1 MPHIPKGRTGSRPK
15 GPGLTLIVALLTTV
29 LPLAALAQ
37 GPSSLPPMS
46 TITFAPGSSTTT
58 VSGQVQPGGRT
69 LYYVAA
75 QAGQTMTVSLNPAAG
90 LAFQVY
96 RPDTTIAGATDGSP
110 LITGRTLPDAGS
122 GDNAQ
127 AWMGALPATG
137 DYLITVGPTGP
148 AGALFSLT
156 ITLR

>member
-1 MPHIPKGRTGSRPK
+1 MPYIERGRTGSGSR
-15 GPGLTLIVALLTTV
+15 GSRLTPIVALLVTV

-37 GPSSLPPMS
+37 APSSLPPMT
-46 TITFAPGSSTTT
+46 TITFERGSSTAT
-58 VSGQVQPGGRT
+58 VNGQVQPGGRT

-75 QAGQTMTVSLNPAAG
+75 QAGQTMTASLNPAAG

-96 RPDTTIAGATDGSP
+96 RPDTTIARAADGSP

-137 DYLITVGPTGP
+137 NYLITVGPTGP

-156 ITLR
+156 ITLQ

>member
-1 MPHIPKGRTGSRPK
+1 MPHLDRDQTGPCRSTHR
-15 GPGLTLIVALLTTV
+15 LALIVALAITI
-29 LPLAALAQ
+29 LPLSVSGQ
-37 GPSSLPPMS
+37 PSSLPPMT
-46 TITFAPGSSTTT
+46 TITFGPGSSTATE
-58 VSGQVQPGGRT
+58 SGQVQPGGRT

-96 RPDTTIAGATDGSP
+96 RPDTTIARAADGSP

-127 AWMGALPATG
+127 AWMGAIPATG
-137 DYLITVGPTGP
+137 NYLITVSPTGA

-156 ITLR
+156 VTLQ

>member
-1 MPHIPKGRTGSRPK
+1 MT
-15 GPGLTLIVALLTTV
+15 
-29 LPLAALAQ
+29 
-37 GPSSLPPMS
+37 
-46 TITFAPGSSTTT
+46 TITFAPGTSTST
-58 VSGQVQPGGRT
+58 VSGQVQPGGRA

-96 RPDTTIAGATDGSP
+96 RPDTTIARAADGSP
-110 LITGRTLPDAGS
+110 LITGRTLPDAGF

-137 DYLITVGPTGP
+137 NYLITVGPTG
-148 AGALFSLT
+148 ATGALFSLT
-156 ITLR
+156 VSLQ

>member
-1 MPHIPKGRTGSRPK
+1 MPHIDRDQA
-15 GPGLTLIVALLTTV
+15 GPFLAPHWLALIVALGATI
-29 LPLAALAQ
+29 LPLSLSGQ
-37 GPSSLPPMS
+37 PSSLPPMT
-46 TITFAPGSSTTT
+46 TITFAPGSSTAT

-96 RPDTTIAGATDGSP
+96 RPDTTIARAADGRP

-127 AWMGALPATG
+127 AWMGAIPAAG
-137 DYLITVGPTGP
+137 DYLIAVGTTGA

-156 ITLR
+156 VTLQ

>member
-1 MPHIPKGRTGSRPK
+1 MPRIEPDQTRSDFGRV
-15 GPGLTLIVALLTTV
+15 GLALIVAACAV
-29 LPLAALAQ
+29 AFPLPTLAQ
-37 GPSSLPPMS
+37 GATSLPPMT
-46 TITFAPGSSTTT
+46 TITFAPGSSTAA

-75 QAGQTMTVSLNPAAG
+75 KAGQTMTVSLNPAAG

-96 RPDTTIAGATDGSP
+96 RPDTTIARAADGSP
-110 LITGRTLPDAGS
+110 LITGRTLPDTGS

-137 DYLITVGPTGP
+137 NYLITVGPTGP
-148 AGALFSLT
+148 SGALFSLT
-156 ITLR
+156 ITLQ

>member
-1 MPHIPKGRTGSRPK
+1 MT
-15 GPGLTLIVALLTTV
+15 
-29 LPLAALAQ
+29 
-37 GPSSLPPMS
+37 
-46 TITFAPGSSTTT
+46 TITFGPGSSTATE
-58 VSGQVQPGGRT
+58 SGQVQPGGRA

-96 RPDTTIAGATDGSP
+96 RPDTTIARAADGSP

-127 AWMGALPATG
+127 AWMGAIPATG
-137 DYLITVGPTGP
+137 TYLIAVSPTGA

-156 ITLR
+156 VTLQ

>member
-1 MPHIPKGRTGSRPK
+1 MPRNDGYQI
-15 GPGLTLIVALLTTV
+15 GPPRARVRVALIVALAATI
-29 LPLAALAQ
+29 LPLAALGQ
-37 GPSSLPPMS
+37 PSSLPSMS
-46 TITFAPGSSTTT
+46 TITFAPGSSTVT
-58 VSGQVQPGGRT
+58 VSGHAQPGSRT

-96 RPDTTIAGATDGSP
+96 GPDTTIARAADGSP
-110 LITGRTLPDAGS
+110 LITGRTLPGAGS
-122 GDNAQ
+122 ADNAQ

-137 DYLITVGPTGP
+137 NYLITVGPIGA

-156 ITLR
+156 VTLQ

>member
-1 MPHIPKGRTGSRPK
+1 MPHIDRDQIGPPRTRA
-15 GPGLTLIVALLTTV
+15 GLALIVALAATI
-29 LPLAALAQ
+29 LPLSALGQ
-37 GPSSLPPMS
+37 PSNLPPMS
-46 TITFAPGSSTTT
+46 TITFAPGSSTAT
-58 VSGQVQPGGRT
+58 VSGQAQPGGRT

-96 RPDTTIAGATDGSP
+96 RPDTTIARAADGSP

-122 GDNAQ
+122 ADNAQ

-137 DYLITVGPTGP
+137 NYLIVVGTTGA

-156 ITLR
+156 VTLQ